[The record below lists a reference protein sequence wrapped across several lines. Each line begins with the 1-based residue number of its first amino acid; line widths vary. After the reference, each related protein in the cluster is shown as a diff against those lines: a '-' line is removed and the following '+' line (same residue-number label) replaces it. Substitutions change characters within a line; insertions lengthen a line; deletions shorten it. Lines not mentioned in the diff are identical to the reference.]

1 MSVGGVEKYGA
12 DAMRFSLADAGDS
25 LEDANFAE
33 DTAFNIILRLF
44 AQKEWIKVLN
54 RLWQIFREGKRIKE
68 LKLLMKERAF

>member
-1 MSVGGVEKYGA
+1 VSVGGVEKYGA

-54 RLWQIFREGKRIKE
+54 RL
-68 LKLLMKERAF
+68 